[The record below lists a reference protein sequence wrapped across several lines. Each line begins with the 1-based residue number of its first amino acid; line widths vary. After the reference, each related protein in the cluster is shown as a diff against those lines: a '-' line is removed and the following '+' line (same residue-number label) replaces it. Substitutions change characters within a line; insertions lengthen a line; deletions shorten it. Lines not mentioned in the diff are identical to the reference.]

1 ISMVPRRRAAWFAR
15 ARAPDSSA
23 LAEPHQPTGAPRW
36 QPFLRL
42 PQSGRIR
49 ALSPL
54 RRNNP
59 DQARELGMSH
69 GVHRPVPDLGAR
81 RVLPKEVFTLP
92 VLRRPDRPRDESPAA
107 VGADVIE
114 DIFNARRAER
124 TFVSANARFQ

>member
-1 ISMVPRRRAAWFAR
+1 
-15 ARAPDSSA
+15 
-23 LAEPHQPTGAPRW
+23 
-36 QPFLRL
+36 

-124 TFVSANARFQ
+124 TFVSANARVQRVGRQRLVTVFARWPQFQHGARYLLLTSPARSF